1 MRRCRLLI
9 LPLAFVL
16 LISLT
21 ESGGVEASLKLASEW
36 VTTSAMTRDATDAAQ
51 EGAAVEAPKKKK
63 GGNAFARAIG
73 APFRA
78 LARLFGGGGNKR
90 AKTQQAASTPPGQK
104 DAKKLETT
112 ATLSDTATP
121 QPAVTTTPAT
131 PAPLSAPVNNNQPQP
146 VSQPGAT
153 PIVSGITP
161 ETSGRHAT
169 ETVSAPPT
177 QSPAVNIAAPLPAQ
191 SSPPPASAFPP
202 AAALVAGTSQAA
214 GAAEMNVPLAKF
226 MPFVIGVA
234 RDPLSQGRALLELGL
249 VEQAIAELS
258 VAAIA
263 SPNLIEANNLLGL
276 AYDRAGR
283 HAEALASYERAL
295 SLAPG
300 DAETLNNLGYSFYLN
315 NQPQAA
321 LPLLKQAAR
330 RAPQN
335 AGIAQNLALVYGR
348 LGKYGDAYKTLK
360 AVTSEYAARL
370 QVAALLAT
378 AGRDRDAIK
387 HLEAA
392 RRLQPAAHV
401 PLEQLALLY
410 ERAGRL
416 AEAAEAR
423 QQFRTS
429 PDNPSQKSVA
439 TKEN

>member
-1 MRRCRLLI
+1 
-9 LPLAFVL
+9 P
-16 LISLT
+16 
-21 ESGGVEASLKLASEW
+21 
-36 VTTSAMTRDATDAAQ
+36 AM
-51 EGAAVEAPKKKK
+51 
-63 GGNAFARAIG
+63 
-73 APFRA
+73 
-78 LARLFGGGGNKR
+78 
-90 AKTQQAASTPPGQK
+90 
-104 DAKKLETT
+104 
-112 ATLSDTATP
+112 
-121 QPAVTTTPAT
+121 
-131 PAPLSAPVNNNQPQP
+131 
-146 VSQPGAT
+146 
-153 PIVSGITP
+153 
-161 ETSGRHAT
+161 
-169 ETVSAPPT
+169 
-177 QSPAVNIAAPLPAQ
+177 NIAALLPAQ
-191 SSPPPASAFPP
+191 SSLPPVSAFPP
-202 AAALVAGTSQAA
+202 APALVAGTSQIA
-214 GAAEMNVPLAKF
+214 GAAAMNVLPLAKF
-226 MPFVIGVA
+226 MPFVEGVA

-392 RRLQPAAHV
+392 RRLQPAALV